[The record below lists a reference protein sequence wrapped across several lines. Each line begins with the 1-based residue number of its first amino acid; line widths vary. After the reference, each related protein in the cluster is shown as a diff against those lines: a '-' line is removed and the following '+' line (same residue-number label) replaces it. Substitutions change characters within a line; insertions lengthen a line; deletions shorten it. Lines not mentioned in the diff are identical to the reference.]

1 MSETKLADK
10 RLSPPSEEE
19 DSATCAAIE
28 KGIADADA
36 GRVTPIEK
44 VQEMLKQW
52 NSKSS
57 FPTKH

>member
-1 MSETKLADK
+1 MSETKLADNQVV
-10 RLSPPSEEE
+10 PPAEEE

-52 NSKSS
+52 NLKSS
-57 FPTKH
+57 SPTKR